1 MTPFG
6 DPPRMSDAKDGR
18 TMAEPKPLRAM
29 ICDGDVWIRRTLG
42 TIAEEAGFEVIA
54 EAANVIGALREISY
68 VQPTLVV
75 ITFDSLAMN
84 PLSILS
90 ELNHPGGDRMIVLVS
105 QDLST
110 EERAHDAGVFAVAPQ
125 GDANRLEEI
134 LTAAAER
141 LRSGDRSSFV
151 DRRTRAERRQT
162 QDWSKVTMQRRGSD
176 GRREIDVA
184 DDADGP
190 DAP

>member
-1 MTPFG
+1 
-6 DPPRMSDAKDGR
+6 
-18 TMAEPKPLRAM
+18 MAEPKALRAM

-54 EAANVIGALREISY
+54 EAANVIAALREISY

-84 PLSILS
+84 PVSILR
-90 ELNHPGGDRMIVLVS
+90 ELNPPGADRMIVLVS

-110 EERAHDAGVFAVAPQ
+110 EERAHDAGVFAVAPR
-125 GDANRLEEI
+125 GDAKRLEEI
-134 LTAAAER
+134 LTTAAER
-141 LRSGDRSSFV
+141 LRTGDHHSFV
-151 DRRTRAERRQT
+151 DRRTRAERRQK

-176 GRREIDVA
+176 DRRETNHSHGG
-184 DDADGP
+184 DGP
-190 DAP
+190 ARP